1 MSHFGSLAFAAATA
15 IAAWQSPR
23 VHRAPNPH
31 AELVVVL
38 EHPRHLGGFLGN
50 SGSVAPL
57 PGGRF
62 CVSDTSSGRVLLI
75 GSDGTRLASSPAMFE
90 APAALA
96 LSPSCDSVYLADA
109 TGHALHRLSLPDLSP
124 ICSTRPVEGA
134 RGLCYPAGL
143 AVSPRDGRVFVSDKG
158 NHRVVCYDAA
168 LSVELFSHGRCGGGE
183 GELNSP
189 SGLALLGGGGAEE
202 ARLVVADTD
211 NHRLVLLGSEGGF
224 VRSIGGRSDA
234 PPPGLSAQGLYYGH
248 ISPPPTG
255 SRAGARRGRLGARTA
270 RKVRT
275 STAARPPQG
284 CRAAVLASQGAHRLL
299 WLLVLRRR
307 PLHSGR
313 CCAGWRAVRPPAAA
327 APAPS
332 LAGAVAPRAPNSA
345 GTRHASSLSRGE
357 QAVQRAKRSARD
369 LVLSRLDPAIPRVYL

>member
-124 ICSTRPVEGA
+124 ICSTCPVEGA

-158 NHRVVCYDAA
+158 NHRVVCFNAA
-168 LSVELFSHGRCGGGE
+168 LSVQLFSHGRCGGGE

-189 SGLALLGGGGAEE
+189 SGLALLGGGGGAEE
-202 ARLVVADTD
+202 ERLVVADTD

-234 PPPGLSAQGLYYGH
+234 PPPGLSEPEFLEWLSSRGAAQSGAVRLTEPSGVAVTAAGRLLVSERASGVWHLLAPDGGRVRSGFRPHQRLLEEGVGREACEGGEGGQAEDGAGSWACGLAG
-248 ISPPPTG
+248 G
-255 SRAGARRGRLGARTA
+255 SRAGDAGRVFLVEDCGARVRIA
-270 RKVRT
+270 RTVR
-275 STAARPPQG
+275 
-284 CRAAVLASQGAHRLL
+284 
-299 WLLVLRRR
+299 LV
-307 PLHSGR
+307 
-313 CCAGWRAVRPPAAA
+313 
-327 APAPS
+327 
-332 LAGAVAPRAPNSA
+332 
-345 GTRHASSLSRGE
+345 
-357 QAVQRAKRSARD
+357 
-369 LVLSRLDPAIPRVYL
+369 

>member
-38 EHPRHLGGFLGN
+38 EQPRHLGGFLGN

-202 ARLVVADTD
+202 ERLVVADTD

-234 PPPGLSAQGLYYGH
+234 PPPGLSEPEFLEWLPVLAVRPFNPLAGQCCSLSERASGVWHLLSPDGGRVRSGFRPHQRLLEEGVGREACEGGEGGQEEDGAGSWACGLAG
-248 ISPPPTG
+248 G
-255 SRAGARRGRLGARTA
+255 SRAGDAGRVFLVEDCGARVRIA
-270 RKVRT
+270 RTVR
-275 STAARPPQG
+275 
-284 CRAAVLASQGAHRLL
+284 
-299 WLLVLRRR
+299 LV
-307 PLHSGR
+307 
-313 CCAGWRAVRPPAAA
+313 
-327 APAPS
+327 
-332 LAGAVAPRAPNSA
+332 
-345 GTRHASSLSRGE
+345 
-357 QAVQRAKRSARD
+357 
-369 LVLSRLDPAIPRVYL
+369 